1 MAKIPIDFSDFTDR
15 VAGDSQISS
24 TSVFAERI
32 DLLRMRASFLSGKD
46 KTLME
51 MYLDRG
57 ISFQQMANIA
67 GVSRAKISRRINKLI
82 KCLLG
87 TEFVKCL
94 RNNDLLTQQQLDI
107 ALDYYVGGLSRARIA
122 GKRDITKYHVKKTLG
137 EISEIISGDNP
148 STAKEIC
155 DGRV

>member
-15 VAGDSQISS
+15 VASDSQIRS
-24 TSVFAERI
+24 TSVFAERV

-57 ISFQQMANIA
+57 ISFQQMANVA
-67 GVSRAKISRRINKLI
+67 GISRARISRRINKLI

-94 RNNDLLTQQQLDI
+94 RNNDLLTQQQLDM
-107 ALDYYVGGLSRARIA
+107 ALDYYVGGLSQARVA
-122 GKRDITKYHVKKTLG
+122 VKRGVTKYHVKKTLG
-137 EISEIISGDNP
+137 EIREIISSDN
-148 STAKEIC
+148 SRTTKEIC
-155 DGRV
+155 DGKV